1 MPIESKTVSRSIRS
15 AQTQVEQL
23 NFEMRKD
30 LLKYDDVMNRQRQVV
45 YAERHQVLEG
55 EDLHE
60 QIRGMIDEV
69 VADYVAEATSEGF
82 AEEWDLDQLWRAFR
96 QLYPVGLS
104 LDELIEEE
112 GRRAVD
118 PDRRRHHRA
127 DAGTTRRRPTTG
139 VRRS

>member
-45 YAERHQVLEG
+45 YAERHRVLAG

-60 QIRGMIDEV
+60 QIRRMIDEV
-69 VADYVAEATSEGF
+69 VADYVAKATADGF
-82 AEEWDLDQLWRAFR
+82 AEEWDLDQLWSAFGR
-96 QLYPVGLS
+96 LYPVGPH
-104 LDELIEEE
+104 DRRPRRR
-112 GRRAVD
+112 GRRRAV
-118 PDRRRHHRA
+118 HA
-127 DAGTTRRRPTTG
+127 
-139 VRRS
+139 